1 MLVLV
6 MAALAFLGPAS
17 HLAGRMRTGHA
28 SLRRPSSPQMVE
40 GSSSQNEFGGNSIPA
55 FGGAAAAK
63 EMGLWCFGRCVYSVD
78 FAAEVERIQI

>member
-6 MAALAFLGPAS
+6 MAALAFFGPAS
-17 HLAGRMRTGHA
+17 HLAGRTRTGHA
-28 SLRRPSSPQMVE
+28 SLRRIRVRRWSNE

-78 FAAEVERIQI
+78 FAAGVERI